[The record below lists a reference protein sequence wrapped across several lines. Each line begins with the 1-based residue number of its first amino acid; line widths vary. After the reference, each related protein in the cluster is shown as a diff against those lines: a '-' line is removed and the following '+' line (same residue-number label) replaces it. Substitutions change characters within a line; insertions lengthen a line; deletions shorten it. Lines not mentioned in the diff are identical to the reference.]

1 MKRTLTITFAD
12 SYEELTP
19 AELATLLDQ
28 APDITK
34 LFSGAQ
40 AYAEALLAGGKDVP
54 GWGLAPG
61 RNSREWKSDEAA
73 KAALAAQGINDPY
86 EHKLLSVA
94 QAEKK
99 VSDPD
104 ALKGAWDTK
113 PGKPTL
119 KRKTGASALAGA
131 AKPNFG
137 F

>member
-1 MKRTLTITFAD
+1 MRRTLTIVFAD

-19 AELATLLDQ
+19 AELATLLAQ

-40 AYAEALLAGGKDVP
+40 AYAEALLANGTEVP
-54 GWGLAPG
+54 GWELAPG
-61 RNSREWKSDEAA
+61 RNSREWTSEDAA
-73 KAALAAQGINDPY
+73 KAALAVQGVNDPY

-104 ALKGAWDTK
+104 ALKTAWETK
-113 PGKPTL
+113 PGRPTL
-119 KRKTGASALAGA
+119 KRKSGASALAGA
-131 AKPNFG
+131 ARPNFG